1 MFRRPPRSTR
11 TDTLFPYTTLFRS
24 VVYGSATG
32 ATDVRNLAY
41 AERLGLWGGEDFPFA
56 NRGEFVQA
64 VEAGGVAAMEVMSRD
79 MKALG
84 LYTARSLSYE
94 GVEVEI
100 VEHALTPEQV
110 AIYDAYEIGR
120 AHVCTPVTNAHLVC
134 RRLLEQKTT
143 T

>member
-100 VEHALTPEQV
+100 VDRKST
-110 AIYDAYEIGR
+110 R
-120 AHVCTPVTNAHLVC
+120 RTPVTNAHLVC
-134 RRLLEQKTT
+134 RLLLEKKNEIIIQIQ
-143 T
+143 